1 LVLFIKIKS
10 VAMQIARIIQ
20 AVILMTVVALAA
32 SCAASKE
39 YTSKL
44 FAPRTEPVKD
54 SQVIAKAPRFLE
66 LENTETNQDGWVS
79 TDLIMGRD
87 TVNNTVA
94 LDKLAKTYPA
104 KKDSAAIASQKNK
117 TILPDKEIKP
127 ILEETEPVAKI
138 SKPGEVR
145 TKRSRDENH

>member
-1 LVLFIKIKS
+1 
-10 VAMQIARIIQ
+10 MQIARIIQ

-44 FAPRTEPVKD
+44 FTPRTEAVKD
-54 SQVIAKAPRFLE
+54 SLVIVKAPRFLE

-79 TDLIMGRD
+79 TDIIMGRD

-94 LDKLAKTYPA
+94 LDNLAKTNPA
-104 KKDSAAIASQKNK
+104 KKDSAVVASQNSKPVLSNTGTK
-117 TILPDKEIKP
+117 TIPEEI
-127 ILEETEPVAKI
+127 EPVAKI
-138 SKPGEVR
+138 SKPGEIR
-145 TKRSRDENH
+145 TKRSRE